1 VTTYIIKRIVQLV
14 IVLVIVTVLVFVGM
28 RALPGD
34 PIRMLVTRDQLTT
47 MTPERIEQL
56 RHEAGLD
63 RNVAVQYFT
72 WVGGLFKGDMGKSI
86 LYKTPVS
93 DQILRRLPIT
103 LHIGLLGW
111 IIGTLLGVGAGILCA
126 VKRGTWVDTAV
137 TSLANA
143 GTTVPIFW
151 LALVLVYI
159 FALWLP
165 DITGMKWLPV
175 QGYTSPF
182 EDFWL
187 NLRQII
193 MPVVCIAL
201 FPMASTCRQTRS
213 ALLGV
218 LRQDYIRTAWSK
230 GLGQRAVILRHAL
243 KNSLIPIV
251 TLSGMGLSMV
261 VGGEVFVE
269 TVFNIPG
276 IGRLAV
282 QAVQNQ
288 DYPYIQAIALVVAA
302 VVLTVNL
309 LVDISYGWLDPRI
322 RYS

>member
-1 VTTYIIKRIVQLV
+1 VTTYIIKRLVQLV
-14 IVLVIVTVLVFVGM
+14 VVLVIVSVLVFVGM

-34 PIRMLVTRDQLTT
+34 PILMLITRDQQTQLSQ
-47 MTPERIEQL
+47 EQIDQL
-56 RHEAGLD
+56 RREAGLD
-63 RNVAVQYFT
+63 RNIAVQYFS
-72 WVGGLFKGDMGKSI
+72 WAGGLFKGDMGRSI
-86 LYKTPVS
+86 LYKTPVA
-93 DQILRRLPIT
+93 DEIVRRLPIT

-111 IIGTLLGVGAGILCA
+111 IIGTFLGILAGILCA
-126 VKRGTWVDTAV
+126 VKRGTWIDTTV

-143 GTTVPIFW
+143 GTTVPVFW
-151 LALVLVYI
+151 LALILVYI
-159 FALWLP
+159 FALWL
-165 DITGMKWLPV
+165 GWLPV

-193 MPVVCIAL
+193 MPVMCLAL
-201 FPMASTCRQTRS
+201 FPMAGVCRQTRS
-213 ALLGV
+213 AMLGV

-230 GLGQRAVILRHAL
+230 GLRQRAVILRHAL

-251 TLSGMGLSMV
+251 TLSGMTLGAI
-261 VGGEVFVE
+261 VGGAVFEEV
-269 TVFNIPG
+269 VFNIPG

-282 QAVQNQ
+282 TAVQNQ
-288 DYPYIQAIALVVAA
+288 DFPYIQGVALLVAF
-302 VVLTVNL
+302 VVLVVNL

>member
-1 VTTYIIKRIVQLV
+1 
-14 IVLVIVTVLVFVGM
+14 VGM

-47 MTPERIEQL
+47 MTEEQMNQL

-63 RNVAVQYFT
+63 RNVAVQYFS
-72 WVGGLFKGDMGKSI
+72 WVGGLFKGDMGRSI
-86 LYKTPVS
+86 LYTTPVS
-93 DQILRRLPIT
+93 DEILRRIPIT
-103 LHIGLLGW
+103 LHIGLVGW
-111 IIGTLLGVGAGILCA
+111 FIGTILGVGSGILCA
-126 VKRGTWVDTAV
+126 VKRGTWIDTAV

-159 FALWLP
+159 FALWL
-165 DITGMKWLPV
+165 GVLPV
-175 QGYTSPF
+175 QGYASPF
-182 EDFWL
+182 QDFWL
-187 NLRQII
+187 NLRQMI
-193 MPVVCIAL
+193 MPVMCVAL
-201 FPMASTCRQTRS
+201 GPMAATCRQTRS
-213 ALLGV
+213 VMLSV

-230 GLGQRAVILRHAL
+230 GLRQRAVIIRHAL

-251 TLSGMGLSMV
+251 TLSGMGL
-261 VGGEVFVE
+261 GGVIGGQVFVE

-288 DYPYIQAIALVVAA
+288 DYPYIQAVALVVAV
-302 VVLTVNL
+302 VVLVVNL

>member
-1 VTTYIIKRIVQLV
+1 MTAYIARRLVQLV
-14 IVLVIVTVLVFVGM
+14 IVLIIVSVLVFVGM

-34 PIRMLVTRDQLTT
+34 PILMLITRDQQTQLSQ
-47 MTPERIEQL
+47 EQIDQL

-63 RNVAVQYFT
+63 RNLALQYFS
-72 WVGGLFKGDMGKSI
+72 WIGGLAQGDLGRSI
-86 LYKTPVS
+86 LYKTPVA
-93 DQILRRLPIT
+93 DEIMRRLPIT
-103 LHIGLLGW
+103 LHIGLVGW

-126 VKRGTWVDTAV
+126 VKRGTWIDTAV

-143 GTTVPIFW
+143 GTTVPVFW
-151 LALVLVYI
+151 LALILVYI
-159 FALWLP
+159 FALWL
-165 DITGMKWLPV
+165 GWLPV

-193 MPVVCIAL
+193 MPVMCLAL
-201 FPMASTCRQTRS
+201 FPMAGVCRQTRS
-213 ALLGV
+213 AMLGV

-230 GLGQRAVILRHAL
+230 GLAQRVVIIRHAL

-251 TLSGMGLSMV
+251 TLSGMTLGAV
-261 VGGEVFVE
+261 VGGAVFEE

-282 QAVQNQ
+282 TAVQNQ
-288 DYPYIQAIALVVAA
+288 DFPYIQGVALLVAF
-302 VVLTVNL
+302 VVLVVNL
-309 LVDISYGWLDPRI
+309 LVDVSYGWLDPRI

>member
-1 VTTYIIKRIVQLV
+1 MTPYIIKRIGQLV
-14 IVLVIVTVLVFVGM
+14 IVLVIVSVLVFVGM

-34 PIRMLVTRDQLTT
+34 PILMLITRDQ
-47 MTPERIEQL
+47 RIGYTEEQIDQL

-63 RNVAVQYFT
+63 RNVAVQYFS
-72 WVGGLFKGDMGKSI
+72 WVGGLFKGDMGRSI
-86 LYKTPVS
+86 LYKTPVR
-93 DQILRRLPIT
+93 DEILGRIPIT
-103 LHIGLLGW
+103 LHIGLVGW
-111 IIGTLLGVGAGILCA
+111 LIGTLLGVGAGMLAA

-143 GTTVPIFW
+143 GTTVPVFW
-151 LALVLVYI
+151 LALVLMYV
-159 FALWLP
+159 FALKL
-165 DITGMKWLPV
+165 GWLPV

-182 EDFWL
+182 QDFWL
-187 NLRQII
+187 NLQQII
-193 MPVVCIAL
+193 MPVMCAAL
-201 FPMASTCRQTRS
+201 FPMAGTCRQTRS

-251 TLSGMGLSMV
+251 TLSGMSLSMV

-282 QAVQNQ
+282 QAVSSQ

-302 VVLTVNL
+302 VVLVVNL

>member
-1 VTTYIIKRIVQLV
+1 VTTYIIKRIGQLV
-14 IVLVIVTVLVFVGM
+14 IVLVIVSVLVFVGM

-34 PIRMLVTRDQLTT
+34 PIRMLITRDQLTQ
-47 MTPERIEQL
+47 MTEEQVEQL

-63 RNVAVQYFT
+63 RNVAIQYFS
-72 WVGGLFKGDMGKSI
+72 WVGGLFKGDMGRSI
-86 LYKTPVS
+86 LYKTPVR
-93 DQILRRLPIT
+93 DEILRRIPIT
-103 LHIGLLGW
+103 LHIGLVGW
-111 IIGTLLGVGAGILCA
+111 LIGTLLGVGAGMLAA

-143 GTTVPIFW
+143 GTTVPVFW
-151 LALVLVYI
+151 LALVLMYV
-159 FALWLP
+159 FALKL
-165 DITGMKWLPV
+165 GWLPV

-182 EDFWL
+182 DDFWL
-187 NLRQII
+187 STRRLV
-193 MPVVCIAL
+193 MPVMCAAIFTV
-201 FPMASTCRQTRS
+201 ASTCRQTRS

-230 GLGQRAVILRHAL
+230 GLRQRAVILRHAL

-251 TLSGMGLSMV
+251 TLSGMSLSMII
-261 VGGEVFVE
+261 GGEVFVE
-269 TVFNIPG
+269 TVFGIPG

-282 QAVQNQ
+282 QAVSSQ

-302 VVLTVNL
+302 VVLVVNL

>member
-1 VTTYIIKRIVQLV
+1 VTSYIIRRLVQLV
-14 IVLVIVTVLVFVGM
+14 VVLIIVSVLVFVGM

-34 PIRMLVTRDQLTT
+34 PILLLVTRDQQGQLTQ
-47 MTPERIEQL
+47 EQIDQL

-63 RNVAVQYFT
+63 RNIAVQYFS
-72 WVGGLFKGDMGKSI
+72 WIGGVLTGDMGKSI

-93 DQILRRLPIT
+93 SQIVRRLPIT

-111 IIGTLLGVGAGILCA
+111 IIGTILGIPAGILCA
-126 VKRGTWVDTAV
+126 VKRGKWVDTLV

-143 GTTVPIFW
+143 GTTVPVFW
-151 LALVLVYI
+151 LALILVYV
-159 FALWLP
+159 FALLL
-165 DITGMKWLPV
+165 GWLPV

-193 MPVVCIAL
+193 MPVMCLAL
-201 FPMASTCRQTRS
+201 FPMAGTCRQTRS
-213 ALLGV
+213 AMLSV

-230 GLGQRAVILRHAL
+230 GLKQRAVILRHAL
-243 KNSLIPIV
+243 KNGLIPVV
-251 TLSGMGLSMV
+251 TLSGMSLGQI
-261 VGGEVFVE
+261 VGGAVFEE

-276 IGRLAV
+276 IGRLATT
-282 QAVQNQ
+282 AVSNQ
-288 DYPYIQAIALVVAA
+288 DFPYIQGIALVVAF
-302 VVLTVNL
+302 VVLVVNL

>member
-1 VTTYIIKRIVQLV
+1 VTSYIIKRVGQLLV
-14 IVLVIVTVLVFVGM
+14 VLFIVTVLVFVGM

-34 PIRMLVTRDQLTT
+34 PILMMVTRDQQTQ
-47 MTPERIEQL
+47 MTQAQIDQL

-63 RNVAVQYFT
+63 RNIGVQYLS
-72 WVGGLFKGDMGKSI
+72 WVGGLFKGDLGKSI
-86 LYKTPVS
+86 VYKTPVS
-93 DQILRRLPIT
+93 DEILRRIPIT

-126 VKRGTWVDTAV
+126 VKRGSWIDTAV

-151 LALVLVYI
+151 LGLVLVYI
-159 FALWLP
+159 FAVWLR
-165 DITGMKWLPV
+165 WLPV

-182 EDFWL
+182 EDPLL

-193 MPVVCIAL
+193 MPVMCLGI
-201 FPMASTCRQTRS
+201 FPLASTARQTRS
-213 ALLGV
+213 AMLGV
-218 LRQDYIRTAWSK
+218 LRQDYMRTAWSK
-230 GLGQRAVILRHAL
+230 GLGQRTVIVKHAL

-251 TLSGMGLSMV
+251 TLSGMTLAFI
-261 VGGEVFVE
+261 VGGAVFEE

-276 IGRLAV
+276 IGRLAAT
-282 QAVQNQ
+282 AVSNQ
-288 DYPYIQAIALVVAA
+288 DYPYIQGVALLVAG
-302 VVLTVNL
+302 VVLVVNL

>member
-1 VTTYIIKRIVQLV
+1 MTTYIIKRIGQLV
-14 IVLVIVTVLVFVGM
+14 IVLVIVSVLVFVGM

-34 PIRMLVTRDQLTT
+34 PIRMLITRDQLTQ
-47 MTPERIEQL
+47 MTEEQIEQL

-63 RNVAVQYFT
+63 RNVAVQYFS
-72 WVGGLFKGDMGKSI
+72 WVGGLFKGDMGRSI
-86 LYKTPVS
+86 LYKTPVR
-93 DQILRRLPIT
+93 DEILRRIPIT
-103 LHIGLLGW
+103 LHIGLVGW
-111 IIGTLLGVGAGILCA
+111 LIGTLLGVGAGMLAA

-143 GTTVPIFW
+143 GTTVPVFW
-151 LALVLVYI
+151 LALVLMYV
-159 FALWLP
+159 FALKL
-165 DITGMKWLPV
+165 GWLPV

-182 EDFWL
+182 DDFWL
-187 NLRQII
+187 STRRLV
-193 MPVVCIAL
+193 MPVMCAAIFTV
-201 FPMASTCRQTRS
+201 ASTCRQTRS

-230 GLGQRAVILRHAL
+230 GLRQRAVILRHAL

-251 TLSGMGLSMV
+251 TLSGMSLSMII
-261 VGGEVFVE
+261 GGEVFVE
-269 TVFNIPG
+269 TVFGIPG

-282 QAVQNQ
+282 QAVSSQ
-288 DYPYIQAIALVVAA
+288 DYPYIQAVALVVAA
-302 VVLTVNL
+302 VVLIVNL

>member
-1 VTTYIIKRIVQLV
+1 MTSYIIKRVVQLV
-14 IVLVIVTVLVFVGM
+14 IVLFIVTVLVFVGM

-34 PIRMLVTRDQLTT
+34 PILMMVTRDQQTQ
-47 MTPERIEQL
+47 MTQAQIDQL

-63 RNVAVQYFT
+63 RNIAVQYLF
-72 WVGGLFKGDMGKSI
+72 WVGGLFKGDLGKSI
-86 LYKTPVS
+86 VYKTPVA
-93 DQILRRLPIT
+93 DEIMRRLPIT

-111 IIGTLLGVGAGILCA
+111 IIGTFLGVGAGILCA
-126 VKRGTWVDTAV
+126 VKRGTWIDTAV

-159 FALWLP
+159 FAVWL
-165 DITGMKWLPV
+165 GWLPV

-182 EDFWL
+182 EDPWL

-193 MPVVCIAL
+193 MPVMCLAL
-201 FPMASTCRQTRS
+201 FPLAATARQTRS
-213 ALLGV
+213 AMLGV
-218 LRQDYIRTAWSK
+218 LRQDYMRTAWSK
-230 GLGQRAVILRHAL
+230 GLGQRTVIVRHAL

-251 TLSGMGLSMV
+251 TLSGMTLAFI
-261 VGGEVFVE
+261 VGGAVFEE

-276 IGRLAV
+276 IGRLATT
-282 QAVQNQ
+282 AVQNQ
-288 DYPYIQAIALVVAA
+288 DYPYIQGVALLVA
-302 VVLTVNL
+302 VVVLVVNL

>member
-1 VTTYIIKRIVQLV
+1 VTAYIVKRVVQLLV
-14 IVLVIVTVLVFVGM
+14 VLFIVTVLVFVGM

-34 PIRMLVTRDQLTT
+34 PILMMVTRDQQTQ
-47 MTPERIEQL
+47 MTEAQIDQL
-56 RHEAGLD
+56 RHQAGLD
-63 RNVAVQYFT
+63 RNIAVQYVA
-72 WVGGLFKGDMGKSI
+72 WVGGLFKGDLGKSI
-86 LYKTPVS
+86 VYKTPVS
-93 DQILRRLPIT
+93 DEILRRLPIT

-126 VKRGTWVDTAV
+126 VKRGTWIDTFV

-159 FALWLP
+159 FAVQLR
-165 DITGMKWLPV
+165 WLPV

-182 EDFWL
+182 DDPLL

-193 MPVVCIAL
+193 MPVMCLAI
-201 FPMASTCRQTRS
+201 FPLASTARQTRS
-213 ALLGV
+213 AMLGV
-218 LRQDYIRTAWSK
+218 LRQDYMRTAWSK
-230 GLGQRAVILRHAL
+230 GLGQRTVIVKHAL

-251 TLSGMGLSMV
+251 TLSGMTLAFI
-261 VGGEVFVE
+261 VGGAVFEE

-276 IGRLAV
+276 IGRLAAT
-282 QAVQNQ
+282 AVSNQ
-288 DYPYIQAIALVVAA
+288 DYPYIQGVALLVA
-302 VVLTVNL
+302 VVVLLMNL

>member
-1 VTTYIIKRIVQLV
+1 VTSYIIKRVGQLLV
-14 IVLVIVTVLVFVGM
+14 VLFIVTILVFVGM

-34 PIRMLVTRDQLTT
+34 PILMMVTRDQQTQ
-47 MTPERIEQL
+47 MTQAQIDQL

-63 RNVAVQYFT
+63 RNIGVQYLS
-72 WVGGLFKGDMGKSI
+72 WVGGLFKGDLGKSI
-86 LYKTPVS
+86 VYKTPVS
-93 DQILRRLPIT
+93 DEILRRIPIT

-126 VKRGTWVDTAV
+126 VKRGSWIDTAV

-151 LALVLVYI
+151 LGLVLVYI
-159 FALWLP
+159 FAVWLR
-165 DITGMKWLPV
+165 WLPV

-182 EDFWL
+182 EDPLL

-193 MPVVCIAL
+193 MPVMCLGI
-201 FPMASTCRQTRS
+201 FPLASTARQTRS
-213 ALLGV
+213 AMLGV
-218 LRQDYIRTAWSK
+218 LRQDYMRTAWSK
-230 GLGQRAVILRHAL
+230 GLGQRTVIVKHAL

-251 TLSGMGLSMV
+251 TLSGMTLAFI
-261 VGGEVFVE
+261 VGGAVFEE

-276 IGRLAV
+276 IGRLAAT
-282 QAVQNQ
+282 AVSNQ
-288 DYPYIQAIALVVAA
+288 DYPYIQGVALLVAG
-302 VVLTVNL
+302 VVLVVNL

>member
-1 VTTYIIKRIVQLV
+1 VTTYIIRRLVQLV
-14 IVLVIVTVLVFVGM
+14 IVLIIVSVIVFVGM

-34 PIRMLVTRDQLTT
+34 PILMLVTRDQQTQLTQ
-47 MTPERIEQL
+47 EQIEQL

-63 RNVAVQYFT
+63 RNVAVQYFE
-72 WVGGLFKGDMGKSI
+72 WIGGIFTGDMGKSI

-93 DQILRRLPIT
+93 DEILRRLPIT

-111 IIGTLLGVGAGILCA
+111 IIGTLLGIPAGILCA
-126 VKRGTWVDTAV
+126 VKRGKWVDTLV
-137 TSLANA
+137 TSFANA

-159 FALWLP
+159 FALWL
-165 DITGMKWLPV
+165 GWLPV

-187 NLRQII
+187 NLKQII
-193 MPVVCIAL
+193 MPVMCLAL
-201 FPMASTCRQTRS
+201 FPMAGTCRQTRS
-213 ALLGV
+213 AMLSV

-230 GLGQRAVILRHAL
+230 GLKQRAVIVRHAL
-243 KNSLIPIV
+243 KNGLIPIV
-251 TLSGMGLSMV
+251 TLSGMGLGGI
-261 VGGEVFVE
+261 VGGAVFEE

-282 QAVQNQ
+282 TAVTNQ
-288 DYPYIQAIALVVAA
+288 DFPYIQGIALVVAV
-302 VVLTVNL
+302 VVLAVNL